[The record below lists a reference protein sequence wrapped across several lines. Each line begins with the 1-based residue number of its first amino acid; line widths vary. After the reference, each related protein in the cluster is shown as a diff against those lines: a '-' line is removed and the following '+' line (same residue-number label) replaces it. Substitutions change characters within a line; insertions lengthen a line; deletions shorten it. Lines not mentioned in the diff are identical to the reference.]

1 MRVFRELG
9 YEGYRFGSQVDA
21 ASLDRIDPMCGLAGY
36 FGPGVLPDDV
46 LARMTR
52 TLGHRGPDDE
62 RFYRAAPVALGF
74 RRLSIIDVAGSPQ
87 PMSTPDG
94 DLTCVF
100 NGEIY
105 NFAALRREL
114 AARGHRF
121 STNGDTEVLLYAW
134 REHGERMLEHLQG
147 MFAFALWDRPARRL
161 FIARD
166 HLGVKPLYYHWDGT
180 HLVFGSELKAL
191 VEHPGVRRELDL
203 DALGLYLESQYIP
216 SPKTVYRGVRK
227 LEPGYA
233 LLVEGSNLS
242 LRRYWQPDYSQK
254 FGFGEAEA
262 LTRLEAELRR
272 SVESMLVSDVP
283 LGSFL
288 SGGVDSSV
296 VSALMADIAGRPI
309 DTFTLGFHGESA
321 VSEHSHAALVSRHI
335 GAVNHVLMLEPSDM
349 LEALEHWTEVFD
361 EPFADPAALPT
372 MLLAKLTR
380 QHVTVVLT
388 GEGADEVF
396 SGYANY
402 RKRAREEHIT
412 GILGARLS
420 PLRHLVRALPA
431 RARKDRLLKA
441 IGEPLARRYVTIPMV
456 FDPALHAEL
465 LSERFLAARETSMA
479 DYAERHFDDCNSPQY
494 IDKLMY
500 VDARLWLPDDLLTKV
515 DRATMAYSLEARVP
529 YLDHRLFEFCARLDP
544 SLKQRGRTGK
554 YLLKK
559 LAEKLLPRE
568 IVHRPKQGFFPPLTE
583 WFAGRLKEETRAAL
597 SALDKRGLFRAGA
610 LQTLSQEHYSGG
622 RNHSGRLW
630 ALFVLE
636 KWFQRYAPG
645 FAL

>member
-1 MRVFRELG
+1 V
-9 YEGYRFGSQVDA
+9 
-21 ASLDRIDPMCGLAGY
+21 CGLAGWL
-36 FGPGVLPDDV
+36 GPDAPGDGV
-46 LARMTR
+46 LARMTAR
-52 TLGHRGPDDE
+52 LAHRGPDDE
-62 RFYRAAPVALGF
+62 RFHRAAPVALGF

-114 AARGHRF
+114 VARGHIFR
-121 STNGDTEVLLYAW
+121 TNGDTEVLLYAW
-134 REHGERMLEHLQG
+134 REHGQRMLEHLQG
-147 MFAFALWDRPARRL
+147 MFAFAIWDRPAQRL
-161 FIARD
+161 FVARD
-166 HLGVKPLYYHWDGT
+166 HLGVKPLYYHWDGKT
-180 HLVFGSELKAL
+180 LVFGSELKAL
-191 VEHPGVRRELDL
+191 IEHPGVRKDLDL

-216 SPKTVYRGVRK
+216 SPKSIYREVRK
-227 LEPGYA
+227 LAPGHA
-233 LLVEGSNLS
+233 LLVQDGKLS
-242 LRRYWQPDYSQK
+242 VKRYWQPDYSKK
-254 FGFGEAEA
+254 FGFGETEA
-262 LTRLEAELRR
+262 LRRLEDELRR

-296 VSALMADIAGRPI
+296 VSALMADIAKRPI
-309 DTFTLGFHGESA
+309 DTFTLGFHGETA

-335 GAVNHVLMLEPSDM
+335 GAQNHVLMLDPSDM
-349 LEALEHWTEVFD
+349 LAAVDQWTEAFD

-380 QHVTVVLT
+380 RHVTVVLT

-396 SGYANY
+396 SGYGNY
-402 RKRAREEHIT
+402 RKRVREERIT
-412 GILGARLS
+412 SILGGRLS
-420 PLRHLVRALPA
+420 PLRYLVRTLPA

-441 IGEPLARRYVTIPMV
+441 IGEPRSRRYVTIPMV
-456 FDPALHAEL
+456 FDSALHAEL
-465 LSERFLAARETSMA
+465 LSDRFLAARETRMA
-479 DYAERHFDDCNSPQY
+479 DYAERFFDECNSSEY

-529 YLDHRLFEFCARLDP
+529 YLDHRFFEFCARLDP
-544 SLKQRGRTGK
+544 ALKQRGRAGK

-559 LAEKLLPRE
+559 LAEKLLPAE

-583 WFAGRLKEETRAAL
+583 WFAGRLKDEARAAL
-597 SALDKRGLFRAGA
+597 SRLDQRRLFREGA
-610 LQTLSQEHYSGG
+610 LAALLGEHYGG
-622 RNHSGRLW
+622 KRNHSGRLW

-636 KWFQRYAPG
+636 KWFRRYAPE
-645 FAL
+645 FSL